1 MNVRAEKSFT
11 EKMLLDKAVVTHK
24 QMNQFFQAKNK
35 RYSLRYPNGK
45 AARILPDDS
54 EVFTIGGYMEFTQ
67 KRANNL
73 QMYMMEIPS
82 TTVYDEY
89 AY

>member
-11 EKMLLDKAVVTHK
+11 EKMLDKAVVTQK
-24 QMNQFFQAKNK
+24 QMNQFFRAKNK
-35 RYSLRYPNGK
+35 RYSLRYPDSK
-45 AARILPDDS
+45 SARMLPNDS
-54 EVFTIGGYMEFTQ
+54 EVFTTGGYMELTQ

-82 TTVYDEY
+82 TTVYGEY